1 MTRYWIE
8 PLWHETHNLKSM
20 QKTGSKKVQ
29 WRYTVVQWSK
39 FDNTRWNTGTNVG
52 KAQTHVHFQG
62 HPQQEKLNCYHQTL
76 LEDDEPDRVVIFAAK
91 QQGNDACELLQVIWA
106 TAPSHQFL
114 KSVLLFFQ
122 VLWMANIIVFFEEC
136 IVFQAP
142 AQFPKNKDVSNT
154 GEYYFPLQ

>member
-1 MTRYWIE
+1 
-8 PLWHETHNLKSM
+8 
-20 QKTGSKKVQ
+20 
-29 WRYTVVQWSK
+29 
-39 FDNTRWNTGTNVG
+39 
-52 KAQTHVHFQG
+52 
-62 HPQQEKLNCYHQTL
+62 
-76 LEDDEPDRVVIFAAK
+76 
-91 QQGNDACELLQVIWA
+91 LLQVIWA